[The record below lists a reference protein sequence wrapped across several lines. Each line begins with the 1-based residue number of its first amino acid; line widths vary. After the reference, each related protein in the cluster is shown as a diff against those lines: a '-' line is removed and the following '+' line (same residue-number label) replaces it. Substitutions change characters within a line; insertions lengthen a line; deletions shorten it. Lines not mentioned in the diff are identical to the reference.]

1 MDEEWSEVH
10 FWSDTVV
17 QFLSC
22 FIATAATTTTNQSN
36 FESISRN
43 KKVKKYKMIA
53 LIVKLYHKWFFI
65 PNTRLSM
72 RIVIISEF
80 IWRSGWKASG
90 NLAFQGKAQ

>member
-1 MDEEWSEVH
+1 MDEEWSEAHV
-10 FWSDTVV
+10 WPDTDV

-22 FIATAATTTTNQSN
+22 FIATAATTNHRGLKSL
-36 FESISRN
+36 SRN
-43 KKVKKYKMIA
+43 NKVKKYKIIA
-53 LIVKLYHKWFFI
+53 LIVKLYQKWFFI

-90 NLAFQGKAQ
+90 NLAFQSKAQ